1 VIIRGKVH
9 LLPTRREYDEAVP
22 LYTKKLGF
30 VIVEDVPMGG
40 IGVVPQNLQSAGS
53 IPDGRQTQ
61 DGVEDRPYPED
72 R

>member
-1 VIIRGKVH
+1 
-9 LLPTRREYDEAVP
+9 VP

-40 IGVVPQNLQSAGS
+40 IGVVPQNLQSAGP

-61 DGVEDRPYPED
+61 DGVEDRPYPGGW
-72 R
+72 